1 MRRIA
6 LLAAPALFLLAGP
19 ASAQSCQAM
28 LNALADAGAT
38 RGMTAS
44 AAPQA
49 AATAEPAQDD
59 AGGESGTEAT
69 AIPEGVATSVMPG
82 ADASAENDVEEPDAA
97 AEAAPAASPA
107 EEAEEAVEAVSPAA
121 TEDAGARAT
130 LLQAEAQTALDAGDN
145 ETCLSKAQEA
155 SALLGQ

>member
-6 LLAAPALFLLAGP
+6 LLAAPALFLLAAP

-44 AAPQA
+44 AAPQT
-49 AATAEPAQDD
+49 AATAEPAQND

-107 EEAEEAVEAVSPAA
+107 EEAVEAVSPAA

-155 SALLGQ
+155 AALLGQ